1 LTDAVLT
8 DDDSGVTEETVGA
21 RIRRLRISRG
31 LSQREVSG
39 PGVSYAYISRIE
51 NGQRI
56 PSVKALRFL
65 AGKLCVEPEY
75 LETGAAIPAAKE
87 RELRLADAELE
98 LRLGNDL
105 ERAEG
110 LLAGLLEENVADGL
124 AARIRA
130 TLGALLARKGENE
143 EAIRQL
149 EAVVASGSVRPETR
163 PDVYETLSRAYL
175 ATHAPVMAIKLL
187 EGCIAEVDR
196 DERRV
201 PAQIRYR
208 SFLATALS
216 AMGALDRARDVLDE
230 ATSRAEQLGGF
241 GARVALHWERAR
253 LLWMEGEGD
262 AALSAIA
269 HARALAEL
277 AEDTLQVARAYLFSA
292 QILNYEGRSEEAG
305 PHLEKAERMLLFG
318 DDAAD
323 LGVLRAEQ
331 AKREAALG
339 HGEEALVLARESAEL
354 LKDHVLH
361 APSAWHALAAAH
373 VALGDVEAADAEY
386 RRAVDALAERGQWR
400 EAVRISQ
407 DWASDL
413 RAAGREA
420 DAYRVLERATSFGQ
434 SVSGAVS

>member
-1 LTDAVLT
+1 LTG
-8 DDDSGVTEETVGA
+8 DDSLVTQEPVGV
-21 RIRRLRISRG
+21 RIRRLRLARG
-31 LSQREVSG
+31 LSQRDIAG

-51 NGQRI
+51 NGQRR

-65 AGKLCVEPEY
+65 AGNLGVDAEY

-98 LRLGNDL
+98 LRLGDDL
-105 ERAEG
+105 ARAEELLYG
-110 LLAGLLEENVADGL
+110 LLSEEVPDGL

-149 EAVVASGSVRPETR
+149 EAVVASGAVRPETR

-175 ATHAPVMAIKLL
+175 ATHAPVLALKLL
-187 EGCIAEVDR
+187 EGCIVQVDR
-196 DERRV
+196 DERHV

-216 AMGALDRARDVLDE
+216 AMGAIDRARDVLDE
-230 ATSRAEQLGGF
+230 ATERAERLGGF
-241 GARVALHWERAR
+241 ADRVVLHWERAR
-253 LLWMEGEGD
+253 LLWMEGDGD
-262 AALSAIA
+262 GAISEVS

-292 QILNYEGRSEEAG
+292 QILNYDGRSEEAG

-318 DDAAD
+318 DDAVD
-323 LGVLRAEQ
+323 RGLLRAEQ
-331 AKREAALG
+331 AKCEAALG
-339 HGEEALVLARESAEL
+339 RGERALELAREAAEL
-354 LKDHVLH
+354 LGGDARH
-361 APSAWHALAAAH
+361 ASRAWHALAVAH
-373 VALGDVEAADAEY
+373 GALGDTEAADVEY
-386 RRAVDALAERGQWR
+386 RRAVGALAERGQWR

-407 DWASDL
+407 DWAAEL
-413 RAAGREA
+413 RAAGRGER
-420 DAYRVLERATSFGQ
+420 AYAVLEQATTLGQ
-434 SVSGAVS
+434 SISGVA